1 METIYIANIRQSC
14 VEAVVFDQVK
24 CFAKLSATLARDAGD
39 VKKSTCSKV
48 LRDLIK
54 IQETQVVPPLTLNLL
69 DSIKTAAF
77 VGSKPGSVF
86 EKDTKINA
94 NVVKEEM
101 FPPTLVKKWNKIIR
115 SMHKTIK
122 AHQEVVTE
130 LQFVQQKYWFAKHN
144 MIDGENVKVSQN
156 KTENILFKKTKSQN
170 MLQKSMDAFK
180 DNKNQYWSVKY
191 WQLIAEENKLR
202 QQLKQV
208 EAELRQDIEK
218 RLELEIQK
226 GLTNQMKI
234 CQEKQIPVIDCRK
247 AARDIFEFTSNVYA
261 IKLPP
266 SSGCFKK
273 STPPPKIV
281 IPCQQKSEF
290 ALDYGFHQSTR
301 NSNLASSENM
311 YVTCVSPVQTWSTG
325 YLNIREGQ
333 TIKQK
338 LVSFDEELAFG
349 WCRNRKFSPK
359 RWGFYPVSSVSRTHR
374 SEENSIACQD

>member
-101 FPPTLVKKWNKIIR
+101 FPPTLVKKWNKIIT

-156 KTENILFKKTKSQN
+156 KTENILLKKTKSQN

-290 ALDYGFHQSTR
+290 ALDYGFHQSPR
-301 NSNLASSENM
+301 SSNLGSSENM
-311 YVTCVSPVQTWSTG
+311 YVTCVSPVQTGSTG
-325 YLNIREGQ
+325 YLNIRE
-333 TIKQK
+333 
-338 LVSFDEELAFG
+338 
-349 WCRNRKFSPK
+349 
-359 RWGFYPVSSVSRTHR
+359 
-374 SEENSIACQD
+374 